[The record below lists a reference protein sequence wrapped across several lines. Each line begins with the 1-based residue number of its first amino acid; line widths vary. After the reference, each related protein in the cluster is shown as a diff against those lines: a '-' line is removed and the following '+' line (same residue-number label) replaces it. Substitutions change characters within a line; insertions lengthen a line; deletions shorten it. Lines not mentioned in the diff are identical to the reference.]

1 MPDTDPRRHAPATL
15 RNRDAI
21 LAVLQAEL
29 PPAGLLLE
37 IASGT
42 GEHAAYMAQH
52 LPRTLR
58 WQPSDADASQLAG
71 IDAHAKL
78 AAAPNIARAIQLD
91 VTAPVWPITRAD
103 AIFAAN
109 LVHIAPWAVVE
120 GLFAG
125 AGRLLGNGAPLI
137 LYGPFKR
144 DGRHTAASN
153 AAFDEGL
160 RARDPNWGVRC
171 LDTELVP
178 LAETAGLV
186 LANIHAMPANN
197 LAVVWRKA

>member
-1 MPDTDPRRHAPATL
+1 MTDNDPRRHAPATL

-21 LAVLQAEL
+21 LAVLRAEL

-42 GEHAAYMAQH
+42 GEHAAFMAPL
-52 LPRTLR
+52 LPKTLR
-58 WQPSDADASQLAG
+58 WQPSDADASQIAG
-71 IDAHAKL
+71 IDAHARL
-78 AAAPNIARAIQLD
+78 AAAPNIAPAIQLD

-109 LVHIAPWAVVE
+109 VVHIAPWAVAE

-125 AGRLLGNGAPLI
+125 AGRLLAEGAPVI
-137 LYGPFKR
+137 VYGPFKR
-144 DGRHTAASN
+144 DGRHTAPSN
-153 AAFDEGL
+153 AAFDDGL
-160 RARDPNWGVRC
+160 RARDPEWGVRC
-171 LDTELVP
+171 LDSELLP
-178 LAETAGLV
+178 LAATAGFV
-186 LANIHAMPANN
+186 GATVHDMPANN

>member
-37 IASGT
+37 IASGS
-42 GEHAAYMAQH
+42 GEHAAFMAQQ
-52 LPRTLR
+52 LPSTLR

-71 IDAHAKL
+71 IDAHAR
-78 AAAPNIARAIQLD
+78 AAATSNIEPAMQVD
-91 VTAPVWPITRAD
+91 VTAPVWPISRAD

-109 LVHIAPWAVVE
+109 LVHIAPWAVAE

-125 AGRLLGNGAPLI
+125 VGRLTGTGAPLI

-144 DGRHTAASN
+144 DGCHTAASN
-153 AAFDEGL
+153 AAFDDGL
-160 RARDPNWGVRC
+160 RARDPEWGVRC
-171 LDTELVP
+171 LDSELVP
-178 LAETAGLV
+178 LAERTGFR
-186 LANIHAMPANN
+186 LATIHDMPANN
-197 LAVVWRKA
+197 LAVVWRKG